1 MSVAPGKRHHVLLNS
16 NEPPDEP
23 EMNFSQSVMLKIDS
37 SLTSLDDEI
46 ANLREK
52 LAWLEEERTSLFSY
66 WQRNNTI
73 PSQLRR
79 MPPELL
85 RVNGDALHVGK
96 FDMGQ
101 TLVDIDVF
109 NEFSFVPMLLPVH
122 QLTRHEDHLRILK
135 QTPNLI
141 EARLDIRFDEH
152 PWPNSS
158 ETVGL
163 LYLRRLYVSKSGTL
177 KYFKAPVL
185 QELALRYGGTD
196 LLSPIH
202 SLLDR
207 SSCSLRRLCL
217 RNPTA
222 HITTKILQTFSS
234 ITNLTITNGKQLNAL
249 MATLTVTSLPGSPI
263 LASQLCLVFFGCESE
278 SRLDENAYLEMLKS
292 RRAATDCA
300 LKSTA
305 LLLVDG
311 PEPKSATRSGLETLR
326 REGLD
331 LWYWG
336 ETGRV
341 MKYFVGITEH
351 RGFESRLLLCLSR
364 CIHCRRFV
372 FLDSIFLFNPD
383 GPHDV
388 VTASPA
394 QIQSCSTDT

>member
-1 MSVAPGKRHHVLLNS
+1 MSVAPETRHHALLNS

-23 EMNFSQSVMLKIDS
+23 EMNFSRSVMLKIDS

-66 WQRNNTI
+66 WQRNNAI

-85 RVNGDALHVGK
+85 RVIFSWTLPSNGDALHVGK

-109 NEFSFVPMLLPVH
+109 NEFSFVPILLLPVH
-122 QLTRHEDHLRILK
+122 QVTRHEMDCPLEDHLRILK
-135 QTPNLI
+135 QTPNPI

-158 ETVGL
+158 ETIGL

-234 ITNLTITNGKQLNAL
+234 ITNLTITNGK
-249 MATLTVTSLPGSPI
+249 
-263 LASQLCLVFFGCESE
+263 
-278 SRLDENAYLEMLKS
+278 
-292 RRAATDCA
+292 
-300 LKSTA
+300 
-305 LLLVDG
+305 
-311 PEPKSATRSGLETLR
+311 
-326 REGLD
+326 
-331 LWYWG
+331 
-336 ETGRV
+336 
-341 MKYFVGITEH
+341 
-351 RGFESRLLLCLSR
+351 
-364 CIHCRRFV
+364 
-372 FLDSIFLFNPD
+372 
-383 GPHDV
+383 
-388 VTASPA
+388 
-394 QIQSCSTDT
+394 